1 MGTHDLFP
9 NRMTIQERSCERR
22 IGALTGYLL
31 NSGPPG
37 VCTGESGGYTPPKFD
52 ESRWI
57 GPWRP
62 GIATDIPM
70 AKFDYDMITI
80 GAGSGGVRASR
91 LAGGYGARSAV
102 IEADRVGGTC
112 VLRGCIPKKLLIYGA
127 HYSDH
132 FEDAVNYGWTVDA
145 RHDWRT
151 LVDNKNTELDR
162 LNGIYMRILRDN
174 KVDLHEGRGVLTD
187 AHTVEVNGKSITAE
201 NILIAVGGWP
211 SMPPIPGI
219 EHVVSSNEALE
230 LPSLPRRMVI
240 VGGGYIA
247 VEFAGIFAGLGVEVT
262 EILRA
267 DTVLRGFDEDIR
279 VCLDEEMTKHG
290 VNIMSETVIK
300 SIEEQNGVYS
310 LRLGNDETLETD
322 LVMYATGRRANTAGL
337 GLENAG
343 VDLKD
348 NGSIIVDE
356 WNRSSVPNIYAVGD
370 VTDRIQLTP
379 VAIQE
384 GTAVSET
391 LFNDNPITVD
401 YGDVPTAVFSSPPIG
416 TVGLSEAQAV
426 EKYGKVDVYD
436 SRFKPLVHTLSGRD
450 ERTYMKM
457 IVDPK
462 TDRVV
467 GVHMLGMDAPEIIQG
482 IGIALKAGATKAHFD
497 ATTGIHP
504 SAAEEFVTMRTKR
517 PDPEEAQAAE

>member
-1 MGTHDLFP
+1 M
-9 NRMTIQERSCERR
+9 EK
-22 IGALTGYLL
+22 Y
-31 NSGPPG
+31 
-37 VCTGESGGYTPPKFD
+37 
-52 ESRWI
+52 
-57 GPWRP
+57 
-62 GIATDIPM
+62 
-70 AKFDYDMITI
+70 DYDMITI

-102 IEADRVGGTC
+102 IEEDRVGGTC

-127 HYSDH
+127 HYADH
-132 FEDAVNYGWTVDA
+132 FEDSENYGWTVDA

-162 LNGIYMRILRDN
+162 LNGIYLNILRN
-174 KVDLHEGRGVLTD
+174 NNVDLHEGRGVLVD
-187 AHTVEVNGKSITAE
+187 DHTVEVNGKTITSE
-201 NILIAVGGWP
+201 NILVAVGGWP
-211 SMPPIPGI
+211 STPDIPGI
-219 EHVVSSNEALE
+219 EHVFSSNEALE

-247 VEFAGIFAGLGVEVT
+247 VEFAGIFAGFGVEVT
-262 EILRA
+262 EVLRA

-279 VCLDEEMTKHG
+279 VNLDKEMAKHG
-290 VNIMSETVIK
+290 INIRSETVIK
-300 SIEEQNGVYS
+300 SIEKDGDVYK
-310 LRLGNDETLETD
+310 LLLGNDEILETD

-343 VDLKD
+343 VKLKD

-356 WNRSSVPNIYAVGD
+356 WNRTSVPNIYAVGD

-384 GTAVSET
+384 GAAVSET
-391 LFNDNPITVD
+391 LFNNNPIKVD
-401 YGDVPTAVFSSPPIG
+401 YGDVPTAVFSTPPIG
-416 TVGLSEAQAV
+416 TVGLTEEQARQ
-426 EKYGKVDVYD
+426 KYGKVDVYD
-436 SRFKPLVHTLSGRD
+436 SGFKPLVHTLSGRD

-457 IVDPK
+457 IVEPES
-462 TDRVV
+462 DRVI
-467 GVHMLGMDAPEIIQG
+467 GAHMLGMDAPEIIQG

-497 ATTGIHP
+497 GTTGIHP